1 MMAATRKSAG
11 APRLAELH
19 LLARRCG
26 VALVAAGMRLACA
39 ESCTGGLI
47 AATCTGVSGSSD
59 WFEGAFVTYQLTTKC
74 RVLGVSQLTLQRWGA
89 VSEPTAREMAIG
101 ALNRCDAAIAVSV
114 TGIAGPTGG
123 DVIHPVGTV
132 WFAWALR
139 MPDGVHV
146 VQTARHEFSGERNP
160 VRRAAVATALHGV
173 LSVLA
178 PV

>member
-1 MMAATRKSAG
+1 MAVTKKPAG
-11 APRLAELH
+11 APRLADLE

-47 AATCTGVSGSSD
+47 AASCTGVAGSSE
-59 WFEGAFVTYQLTTKC
+59 WFEGAFVTYQLTAKS
-74 RVLGVSQLTLQRWGA
+74 RVLGVSELTLQRWGA
-89 VSEPTAREMAIG
+89 VSEPTACEMAIG
-101 ALNRCDAAIAVSV
+101 ALDHCDADIAVSV

-123 DVIHPVGTV
+123 DIMHPVGTV

-139 MPDGVHV
+139 MPDGVRV
-146 VQTARHEFSGERNP
+146 VQTARHEFSGTRNP
-160 VRRAAVATALHGV
+160 IRRAAVATALHGV

-178 PV
+178 PD

>member
-1 MMAATRKSAG
+1 MASMPKPAG

-47 AATCTGVSGSSD
+47 AASCTGVAGSSA
-59 WFEGAFVTYQLTTKC
+59 WFEGAFVTYQLAAKS
-74 RVLGVSQLTLQRWGA
+74 RVLGVSELTLQRWGA

-101 ALNRCDAAIAVSV
+101 ALNHCDAEIAVSA

-123 DVIHPVGTV
+123 DIIHPLGTV

-139 MPDGVHV
+139 VPDGVRV
-146 VQTARHEFSGERNP
+146 VQTARHEFTGARNSI
-160 VRRAAVATALHGV
+160 RRAAVATALQGV
-173 LSVLA
+173 LSVLS